1 MLTTLKDRALQA
13 KFELRTRCA
22 ATPWLAPLHQAT
34 VWWTQ
39 WKMRGHIDVR
49 ECQVLPDTELV
60 IDGFQGSGNS
70 FATVAFKSCQ
80 ERPVRLAHHLHAP
93 AQIIKAVEQS
103 VPVLVTLRDPADAVV
118 SLISRWPYIGLE
130 QGLRAYI
137 RFYEALTPYLDRMVV
152 SPFSMTTGPIDQ
164 VFEAVNDRFECN
176 FSIFSPTSK
185 NVARI
190 RSKTTL
196 EPDAEAARRKK
207 KSELRAAI
215 AGPAYRALREQAK
228 ALHADWEQYGVMPT
242 ASPSSSS

>member
-1 MLTTLKDRALQA
+1 MITTLKDRALQA

-93 AQIIKAVEQS
+93 VQIIKAVTQG
-103 VPVLVTLRDPADAVV
+103 VPVLVTLRDPSDAVV
-118 SLISRWPYIGLE
+118 SLVSRWPYIGLE

-137 RFYEALTPYLDRMVV
+137 RFYEALTPYLNRMVV
-152 SPFSMTTGPIDQ
+152 SPFDMTTGPINQ
-164 VFEAVNDRFECN
+164 VFDAVNATFGCDFAVFE
-176 FSIFSPTSK
+176 PTAA

-196 EPDAEAARRKK
+196 DAEAETHRRREKAA
-207 KSELRAAI
+207 LRAQI
-215 AGPAYRALREQAK
+215 ADPRYHALRDRAE
-228 ALHADWEQYGVMPT
+228 ALHTLWQQRGV
-242 ASPSSSS
+242 SERSRELSS

>member
-1 MLTTLKDRALQA
+1 MLTTLKERALQA
-13 KFELRTRCA
+13 KFEIRTRCA
-22 ATPWLAPLHQAT
+22 ATPWLAPIHQAT

-39 WKMRGHIDVR
+39 WKMRGHIDPR

-80 ERPVRLAHHLHAP
+80 EHPVRLAHHLHAP
-93 AQIIKAVEQS
+93 AQIIKAVDQG
-103 VPVLVTLRDPADAVV
+103 VPVLVTLRDPSDAVV
-118 SLISRWPYIGLE
+118 SLVSRWPYVGLG

-137 RFYEALTPYLDRMVV
+137 RFYETLTPYLGGIVV
-152 SPFSMTTGPIDQ
+152 SPFPMTTGPIDQ
-164 VFEAVNDRFECN
+164 VFEVINERFECS
-176 FSIFSPTSK
+176 FEVFRPIDE

-196 EPDAEAARRKK
+196 NSDAEAARRKK

-215 AGPAYRALREQAK
+215 ADPAYRALREQAE
-228 ALHADWEQYGVMPT
+228 ALHVDWEQYGVMPT
-242 ASPSSSS
+242 ASLSSSS